1 MAATMATKKRPA
13 LSGEAKAAYGEIQKQ
28 VGQLQKSIAEIQKTA
43 RKAEQKIEADA
54 RARIRELRKEARVQ
68 LDAVESRR
76 REASRTLKSLTVA
89 AGESWREIK
98 QSADAILSDARSTAA
113 SVIERFRGALGA

>member
-1 MAATMATKKRPA
+1 MATMTTKKRPV

-28 VGQLQKSIAEIQKTA
+28 VGQLGKSIAEIQRA
-43 RKAEQKIEADA
+43 VRKAEQKIQADA

-76 REASRTLKSLTVA
+76 REVSRTLKNLTAA

-98 QSADAILSDARSTAA
+98 QSADAILRDARSAAA
-113 SVIERFRGALGA
+113 SVIERFHGVLGG